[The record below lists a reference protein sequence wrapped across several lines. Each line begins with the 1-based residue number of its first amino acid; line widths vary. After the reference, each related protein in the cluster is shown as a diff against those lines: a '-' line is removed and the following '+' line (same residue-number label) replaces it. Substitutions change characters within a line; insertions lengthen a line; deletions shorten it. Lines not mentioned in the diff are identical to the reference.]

1 MINHRNKFQYEW
13 WSINRHHHTG
23 HHYDQHDHH
32 HHWNHQHHSGPG
44 LALKCILGDWALWA
58 RLSTFNKNSWHN
70 QPRKF
75 NSSNIGRLFSQL
87 TTKRVFF
94 TTKRVGEPGY
104 HHPGPGLALKCILR
118 RRSHVSESGPSWL
131 GALGGGTSH
140 SLSLFLK
147 LLNFVC
153 LFVCFTRKYID
164 YPSPSR
170 TQGILVQI

>member
-32 HHWNHQHHSGPG
+32 HHWNHQHHCGPG
-44 LALKCILGDWALWA
+44 LALKCILGDWAMWA
-58 RLSTFNKNSWHN
+58 RLSAFNKNSSHN

-75 NSSNIGRLFSQL
+75 NSSVIGCFSQL
-87 TTKRVFF
+87 

-104 HHPGPGLALKCILR
+104 HHPGPSLALKCILR

-131 GALGGGTSH
+131 GALGGGTSL
-140 SLSLFLK
+140 SLSNLK
-147 LLNFVC
+147 TFWI